1 MVLIKDPRS
10 AFQSEGRIEQEWR
23 ALGYTDRPD
32 MAAAVAEWDA
42 FVGLLESFEVQ
53 VVRLPGHESVGL
65 DSLYTRDASVVCDRG
80 VILGRMG
87 KAARQN
93 EPMALE
99 GALEELGVPIVG
111 AIEGDGCLEGGDV
124 VWLDERTI
132 AVGWGYRT
140 NSGGIAQLTDHLHGL
155 VDEVIVAH
163 LPHGQGS
170 GDVFHLMSALSPV
183 GAHAAVVYSP
193 LLSVPFRE
201 ALLERGM
208 DLIEVPD
215 DEFPTL
221 GCNVLA
227 VGPERCVMLAGNP
240 VTRARLEAKHV
251 EVHVFAGQDICLKGS
266 GGPTCL
272 TRPLRRRALDRCKA
286 G

>member
-1 MVLIKDPRS
+1 MVKDPRA
-10 AFQSEGRIEQEWR
+10 AFQSQQQIDQQWP
-23 ALGYTDRPD
+23 ALGYTARPD

-42 FVGLLESFEVQ
+42 FVALLEALEVH

-65 DSLYTRDASVVCDRG
+65 DSVYARDASVVCRRG
-80 VILGRMG
+80 VILCSPG
-87 KAARQN
+87 KAARRD
-93 EPMALE
+93 EPMAQE
-99 GALEELGVPIVG
+99 AALVELGVSVLG
-111 AIEGDGCLEGGDV
+111 GIEGDGRLEGGDV

-140 NSGGIAQLTDHLHGL
+140 NADGIAQLTHQLQGL

-163 LPHGQGS
+163 LPHGRGP

-183 GAHAAVVYSP
+183 DQQLAVVYSP
-193 LLSVPFRE
+193 MLSVPFRG
-201 ALLERGM
+201 ALLDRGI

-215 DEFPTL
+215 EEVLTL

-227 VGPERCVMLAGNP
+227 VGPKRCVMLAGNP
-240 VTRARLEAKHV
+240 VTRARLEAKGV
-251 EVHVFAGQDICLKGS
+251 EVHVFSGQDICLKGS

-272 TRPLRRRALDRCKA
+272 TRPLRRRVLD
-286 G
+286 GGGTG